1 MTAVTAGV
9 SSPTVTT
16 GVTPA
21 AMAAMVTTRVAS
33 SAVASMVPSGEAAVV
48 TPPTMTRGDLPV
60 ARASVTSMA
69 AGRMT
74 NAGVTPTVGTGAD
87 VAPNVMNSPLV
98 VKASVISS
106 VMRKDVLSNA
116 VLCPDVVQPVV
127 AEMDAEIEVMIVPSG
142 VEPGVVVVTP
152 VVRNGIGCNSRRC
165 THVLDEGVDEIF
177 TDSGL
182 GEGRKILSVELDPD
196 LVGT

>member
-1 MTAVTAGV
+1 M
-9 SSPTVTT
+9 VTT

-21 AMAAMVTTRVAS
+21 AMGAIVTTRVAS
-33 SAVASMVPSGEAAVV
+33 ASVASMVPSSGEAAVV

-106 VMRKDVLSNA
+106 VMRKGVMSKAL
-116 VLCPDVVQPVV
+116 VLCPDVVQPAV
-127 AEMDAEIEVMIVPSG
+127 AEMDAEIEVMIVPCG

-152 VVRNGIGCNSRRC
+152 VVRNGICCNSRRC
-165 THVLDEGVDEIF
+165 THVLDDGVDEIF

-182 GEGRKILSVELDPD
+182 SEGRKILSVELDPD

>member
-1 MTAVTAGV
+1 M
-9 SSPTVTT
+9 VTT

-21 AMAAMVTTRVAS
+21 AMAAIVTTRVAS
-33 SAVASMVPSGEAAVV
+33 ASVASMVPSGEAAVV

-106 VMRKDVLSNA
+106 VMRKGVMSKAL
-116 VLCPDVVQPVV
+116 VLCPDVVQPAV
-127 AEMDAEIEVMIVPSG
+127 AEMDAEIEVMIVPCG

-152 VVRNGIGCNSRRC
+152 VVRHGICCNSRRC
-165 THVLDEGVDEIF
+165 THVLDEGVDEIL